1 MGQLE
6 NMRVFIRVVEAG
18 GIGRAAEQL
27 GMAKSAVSRRLAE
40 LEDRLG
46 ITLINRTTRTSSL
59 TEAGNLYY
67 TRALSIVDDVAELDT
82 LASDPETSLQGTLRL
97 AAPLSFGLSHLA
109 PALDAF
115 AKEHPELTLHVDFS
129 DQQIDLIE
137 GGYDLAFRI
146 GNLENSTLKARRIS
160 PIHIVMCAS
169 PGYIDKWGSPKK
181 PDDLKHHQLLDYTLD
196 GMSSWKLVDKNNKET
211 IMPVEA
217 KILANNGDFLRDMA
231 ITGHGILISP
241 TFIAWQALSKGE
253 LIPIMPDYSI
263 PSRNAYAVY
272 PKTRYLSQRARLLI
286 DFLLEQFGNNP
297 YWDQNLPS

>member
-6 NMRVFIRVVEAG
+6 NMQVFIRVVEAG
-18 GIGRAAEQL
+18 GIGRAADQL
-27 GMAKSAVSRRLAE
+27 DMAKSAVSRRLAE

-67 TRALSIVDDVAELDT
+67 TRALSIVDDVTELDT

-97 AAPLSFGLSHLA
+97 AAPLSFGLSHLT
-109 PALDAF
+109 PALDMF
-115 AKEHPELTLHVDFS
+115 TKEHPELTLHVDFS

-146 GNLENSTLKARRIS
+146 GDLENSTLKARRIS

-169 PGYIDKWGSPKK
+169 PDYIDKWGMPKK
-181 PDDLKHHQLLDYTLD
+181 PDDLKHHQLLGYTLD
-196 GMSSWKLVDKNNKET
+196 DITSWKLVDKNNKET

-217 KILANNGDFLRDMA
+217 KILANNGDFLKNMA
-231 ITGHGILISP
+231 IAGHGILISP
-241 TFIAWQALSKGE
+241 TFIAGQALSKGE
-253 LIPIMPDYSI
+253 LIAIMPGYSI
-263 PSRNAYAVY
+263 ASKNAYAVY

-286 DFLLEQFGNNP
+286 DFLLEQFGDNP
-297 YWDQNLPS
+297 YWDQNLPL